1 MGGDTA
7 LVDFFGVFAGD
18 LTRFAGDLTRFAGDL
33 ALEGV
38 LDLAGVFFLALVA
51 AFLVGDLALDGD
63 LDLDLAGV
71 LCMEERAE
79 SVSKSVDPNG
89 ARARGDDHSR
99 WTIRWAEAV
108 VRGRWRGGEG
118 LTSLG
123 SWRGSSLARPP
134 FGLL

>member
-33 ALEGV
+33 ALEGD

-71 LCMEERAE
+71 LCTEERAE

-89 ARARGDDHSR
+89 ARA
-99 WTIRWAEAV
+99 
-108 VRGRWRGGEG
+108 
-118 LTSLG
+118 LG
-123 SWRGSSLARPP
+123 
-134 FGLL
+134 

>member
-1 MGGDTA
+1 MGGDR
-7 LVDFFGVFAGD
+7 LFGLDFLAGV
-18 LTRFAGDLTRFAGDL
+18 FAGDL

-79 SVSKSVDPNG
+79 
-89 ARARGDDHSR
+89 
-99 WTIRWAEAV
+99 TRWAE
-108 VRGRWRGGEG
+108 VRSG
-118 LTSLG
+118 
-123 SWRGSSLARPP
+123 
-134 FGLL
+134 